1 MEQQKTRVLIVDDN
15 GQVRG
20 ALREIFQ
27 GQEDV
32 SVVGEACDGTQD
44 RTAVVRCCAS

>member
-15 GQVRG
+15 GQVRRC
-20 ALREIFQ
+20 AQRVFQ

-32 SVVGEACDGTQD
+32 ARGPERPA
-44 RTAVVRCCAS
+44 TAPRRCA